1 MQPVPCAGKRVTGA
15 KRAKTCKHATG
26 AKRGKKTWNR
36 CHPREKTWNQC
47 QARENMKPVPWA
59 GKRSQVL
66 KPKSRLRCWLDF
78 APDCG
83 RKPKQLGHN
92 PLHDHSDHLV
102 HAKSNQTTRAEKG
115 WPTFSRPAN
124 DCQSKPAVSSCTA
137 GLHEHNSVWRFP
149 LPIYRD
155 NQWRKWGGE
164 WFFVVLLIQ
173 FLHVCDRVAWITPH
187 LATRDADTTR
197 QSVGDL
203 VRWVSYFTNKPC
215 SSFRIFLSSV
225 YTQTGYFCMRFSS
238 EQVTKVSSTVVSLKR
253 SWIQHFVCK
262 GLLKKL
268 LYSSS
273 YFWVSLKR
281 SWFVNQNVTG
291 ICGVWGIGWIR

>member
-15 KRAKTCKHATG
+15 KRAKTCNWC
-26 AKRGKKTWNR
+26 RV
-36 CHPREKTWNQC
+36 REK
-47 QARENMKPVPWA
+47 NMKPVPCA
-59 GKRSQVL
+59 GKRLKTQVTITML
-66 KPKSRLRCWLDF
+66 VRFCSWLWSKAETAWPQPVARPFWPLSTRKIKP
-78 APDCG
+78 
-83 RKPKQLGHN
+83 
-92 PLHDHSDHLV
+92 
-102 HAKSNQTTRAEKG
+102 
-115 WPTFSRPAN
+115 N

-203 VRWVSYFTNKPC
+203 VRWVSRFSNKPC

-238 EQVTKVSSTVVSLKR
+238 EHVTKVSSTIVSLKR
-253 SWIQHFVCK
+253 SWIQHFVCE

-268 LYSSS
+268 FYSSS

-291 ICGVWGIGWIR
+291 ICGVWDRFEWGQSEA